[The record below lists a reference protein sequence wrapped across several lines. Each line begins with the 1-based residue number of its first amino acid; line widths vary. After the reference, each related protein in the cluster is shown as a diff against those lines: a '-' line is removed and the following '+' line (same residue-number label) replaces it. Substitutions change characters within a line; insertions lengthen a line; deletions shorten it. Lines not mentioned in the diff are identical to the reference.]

1 MLGVE
6 PHVLRALEHL
16 GAGLADGLAH
26 LQGEHPGGLLDIGLH
41 DVRGGVHPL
50 GALCKCRVTQRD
62 SGVGGL
68 GDATRHLGVV
78 VGFEGFHGLA
88 RGRVHGCDCHVLG
101 FSFDWIFTAPRKRPR
116 DGA

>member
-6 PHVLRALEHL
+6 PHVLRALEYL

-26 LQGEHPGGLLDIGLH
+26 LQGEYPGGLLHIGLH

-50 GALCKCRVTQRD
+50 GALCECRVTQRD

-68 GDATRHLGVV
+68 CDAMRHLGVV
-78 VGFEGFHGLA
+78 VGFEGFDGFA
-88 RGRVHGCDCHVLG
+88 RDRVHGCDGHMLG
-101 FSFDWIFTAPRKRPR
+101 FSLEGLDAINFSRA
-116 DGA
+116 